1 MKLDYVSWV
10 LLVYLVL
17 CIVRVLKGP
26 SAWDRLMG
34 LALVTNKIVL
44 LSLFFAS
51 YNDMAYLMD
60 FVIVYA
66 LLGFVGI
73 IFITLY
79 ILKRRK
85 DNEIDGNSE

>member
-1 MKLDYVSWV
+1 MDYVSWV
-10 LLVYLVL
+10 LLVFLVF
-17 CIVRVLKGP
+17 CVIRVIKGP

-44 LSLFFAS
+44 LALFYAS
-51 YNDMAYLMD
+51 YNDLAYLMD

-85 DNEIDGNSE
+85 DRE

>member
-1 MKLDYVSWV
+1 MDYVSWI

-17 CIVRVLKGP
+17 CIIRVIKGP

-44 LSLFFAS
+44 LSLFYAS
-51 YNDMAYLMD
+51 YNDLAYLMD

-79 ILKRRK
+79 ILKRRQE
-85 DNEIDGNSE
+85 DNANNNK

>member
-1 MKLDYVSWV
+1 MDYFSWV
-10 LLVYLVL
+10 LFVYLVF
-17 CIVRVLKGP
+17 CIIRVIRGP

-44 LSLFFAS
+44 LSLFYAS
-51 YNDMAYLMD
+51 YNELAYLMD

-79 ILKRRK
+79 ILKRRQE
-85 DNEIDGNSE
+85 DNANNNK